1 MSKIIDWVESSPN
14 NAIVLS
20 IAITCTMLF
29 GFFLTAWI
37 VPDTSYTDDLV
48 FWDYVGFIPFIG
60 FLISVFIGTP
70 IACAKVTD
78 MKNRSFLWVVLFL
91 LCPLIGLVC
100 ILSLDD
106 KSEPDKTEEFNTLK
120 AEVAELRTRLNDK
133 II

>member
-1 MSKIIDWVESSPN
+1 MDWIESSPN

-20 IAITCTMLF
+20 TAITFTMLF
-29 GFFLTAWI
+29 GLIITAA
-37 VPDTSYTDDLV
+37 VTPDTSYTEDLV
-48 FWDYVGFIPFIG
+48 FWDYVVWIPLLGFFVSLLIG
-60 FLISVFIGTP
+60 MPL
-70 IACAKVTD
+70 ACAKVTD

-91 LCPLIGLVC
+91 LCPLIGLIC